1 MAKKQPW
8 LSIVVLILVILV
20 ILTVVYGYISYV
32 QSIETFE
39 VQEDVGCIVTRC
51 VRKAS
56 QNTLY
61 KECYE
66 AIRRFHPELKIIF
79 IDDNSNKDVLEEYP
93 MSNVEIIQSE
103 YPGAGEYLP
112 YWYLL
117 QRKMFKKAIFLQDS
131 MILNTRIPYEKVD
144 DYKFIYEFTADRSE
158 SNEAI
163 ALISASSKP
172 KEMRDLYDS
181 NEWAGC
187 WGSTMVITSEFLQE
201 VEDTL
206 EISRWSKVINNRN
219 MRMGLERGI
228 ALACIFTKGNTENF
242 SLYGNINTMQTV
254 KDPELHN
261 KHNLEMYLADKTRI
275 KDPIIKIWNGR

>member
-1 MAKKQPW
+1 MAKKQRW
-8 LSIVVLILVILV
+8 LPIVSIVSIVV
-20 ILTVVYGYISYV
+20 ILTVVYVYMYYV
-32 QSIETFE
+32 QRIEAFK

-79 IDDNSNKDVLEEYP
+79 IDDNSNKDILEEYP
-93 MSNVEIIQSE
+93 MINVEIIQSE
-103 YPGAGEYLP
+103 YPAAGEYLP

-131 MILNTRIPYEKVD
+131 MILNARIPYEKVD
-144 DYKFIYEFTADRSE
+144 DYKFIYEFTADRME
-158 SNEAI
+158 LNEVNTLI
-163 ALISASSKP
+163 AASSNP
-172 KEMRDLYDS
+172 KKMQNLYDS

-228 ALACIFTKGNTENF
+228 ALACILTKGNSEKF
-242 SLYGNINTMQTV
+242 SLYGNIRDMQTI

-261 KHNLEMYLADKTRI
+261 KHNLEMYLANKTRI